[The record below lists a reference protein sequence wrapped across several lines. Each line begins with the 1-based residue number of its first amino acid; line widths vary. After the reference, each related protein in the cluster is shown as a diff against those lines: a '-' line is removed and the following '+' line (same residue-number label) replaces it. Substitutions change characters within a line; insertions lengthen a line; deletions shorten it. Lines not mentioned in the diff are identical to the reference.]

1 MNPETISNLDRLA
14 LLQNLSPPLQTALF
28 LGAMV
33 LIPSLL
39 VCLTGFTRIVIVLS
53 FARRAVTSQDIPP
66 NPIILGLSIFLTLF
80 IMGPTW
86 DRLESEAIG
95 PYLGEKISGPIAVE
109 KGTAVIKTFMLQQ
122 SRRQDLA
129 LFIYLARIEM
139 PQTPQDT
146 PLRVLVPAF
155 VISEL
160 KTAFIMGFCIYL
172 PFLLVDLVVS
182 SVLTSMGMV
191 MMPPVVVSAPF
202 KILLF
207 VLADGWHLVA
217 QALGTSFGG
226 PA

>member
-1 MNPETISNLDRLA
+1 MPADIIDNLQRME

-28 LGAMV
+28 LGALV

-39 VCLTGFTRIVIVLS
+39 VCVTGFTRIIIVLG
-53 FARRAVTSQDIPP
+53 FARRAVTSQDIPS
-66 NPIILGLSIFLTLF
+66 NQVLLGLSLFLTLF
-80 IMGPTW
+80 VMGPTW
-86 DRLESEAIG
+86 DELERQSVG
-95 PYLGEKISGPIAVE
+95 PYLNEKISGADAVS
-109 KGTAVIKTFMLQQ
+109 KGTAVLSKFMLRQT
-122 SRRQDLA
+122 RRQDLA
-129 LFIYLARIEM
+129 LFIQMARIEA
-139 PQTPQDT
+139 PNEPEDT
-146 PLRVLVPAF
+146 PFRVLVPAF

-207 VLADGWHLVA
+207 VLADGWHLVV
-217 QALGTSFGG
+217 QAIGASFG
-226 PA
+226 